1 MKKEAH
7 KNISIKLFIILLF
20 LFLLCKEGGCTPTT
34 ESCDGKDND
43 RDGLTDEGCL
53 LWSFSTGGGVSSS
66 PAIGD
71 IDGDGKLDVI
81 VGSGDTK
88 VYAIRGDGTLLWSF
102 STGGFVSSS
111 PAIGDID
118 GDGKLDVIVG
128 SRDNKVY
135 AIKTGGGVPSDELLP
150 WPKFRRDRYNT
161 GLYGGSAPK
170 FSPPS
175 FSSLS
180 LPPLFPF
187 LFFSFFKLY
196 AFLP

>member
-88 VYAIRGDGTLLWSF
+88 VYAI
-102 STGGFVSSS
+102 
-111 PAIGDID
+111 
-118 GDGKLDVIVG
+118 
-128 SRDNKVY
+128 
-135 AIKTGGGVPSDELLP
+135 KTGGGVPSDELLP